1 MQSADS
7 VRLLYLIVV
16 NDVIHLNDV
25 VRQSKVCCHI
35 IGFGSSFVEALL
47 VPRASAVLRTA
58 SKRLAA
64 VDTYCKLLPFTSTEY
79 TGIDSYG

>member
-16 NDVIHLNDV
+16 NQIIHANDV
-25 VRQSKVCCHI
+25 VRQSKVCSHI
-35 IGFGSSFVEALL
+35 IGFGSSLVEALL
-47 VPRASAVLRTA
+47 VPRAPAVLRTA

-64 VDTYCKLLPFTSTEY
+64 VDTYCKLYQHRVHRS
-79 TGIDSYG
+79 DSYG